1 MELFL
6 SGAMMAAYCVAT
18 LFFVSFW
25 RETGD
30 RFFLAF
36 GVAFGLLALQRLGLT
51 LSAAH
56 PEGDDTWL
64 YLVRLMAFLIILWAI
79 VDKNRSA
86 AARRR

>member
-18 LFFVSFW
+18 LFFVRFLARDW
-25 RETGD
+25 RPV
-30 RFFLAF
+30 LPAF